1 MKKNEKGFSL
11 IEVVIALLLLGIIG
25 VALLSGLATASMA
38 LVIADERATAESLAR
53 SQMEYVKNQ
62 DYKDADIY
70 DPGPPPTGGEVTY
83 DKITGIPDSYT
94 IWSEDRTGQ
103 YIHLEDEVIG
113 VPWDSQN
120 NLPVDSDVGLQR
132 IELVIKHNGKEIITL
147 EDYKVDR

>member
-53 SQMEYVKNQ
+53 SQMEYVKSSG
-62 DYKDADIY
+62 Y
-70 DPGPPPTGGEVTY
+70 DPYGGPAALP
-83 DKITGIPDSYT
+83 SYT
-94 IWSEDRTGQ
+94 KDGEESSTHPDYFIWIDAFPIDPDTG
-103 YIHLEDEVIG
+103 
-113 VPWDSQN
+113 
-120 NLPVDSDVGLQR
+120 
-132 IELVIKHNGKEIITL
+132 ELLIDPDTGDFLIDPDTGDPYDDQDIQKIIIIIKHNGKEIITL